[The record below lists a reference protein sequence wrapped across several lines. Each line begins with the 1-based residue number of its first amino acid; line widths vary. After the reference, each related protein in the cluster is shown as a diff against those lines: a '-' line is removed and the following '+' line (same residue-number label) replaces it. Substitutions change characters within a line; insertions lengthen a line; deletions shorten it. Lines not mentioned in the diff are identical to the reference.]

1 MYATTEDQIGNLL
14 PPEPAKLFLEA
25 RAAYL
30 QADFKKA
37 LQLDMQVLDWA
48 DAHQQSPTEKRSVGF
63 PS

>member
-1 MYATTEDQIGNLL
+1 MDTSTKAQIGNLL
-14 PPEPAKLFLEA
+14 PPELAKLFLAA
-25 RAAYL
+25 RDAYL